1 MMGQILLRS
10 LLYPLLFLLTV
21 PLLPWPVQAA
31 SAPAAPRMTA
41 TVVEFSVRGDLP
53 EQTGA
58 ILADL
63 MVAAIANTGRFTL
76 KDRLSLLAVAK
87 IAKAQELGST
97 GLLDPK
103 TAAELGRRYEVDAV
117 VIGEVSKL
125 GNLINVTARLIDT
138 RNASLLRSGQ
148 IQGKNLDAIQ
158 IEVNQLASM
167 IIAPPE
173 PPRTFAL
180 TVRTEPADARVRLLN
195 VPLTYQ
201 PGMQLSPGEYQVEVT
216 HPGYVTHTGPVRI
229 EDRDATLNV
238 ALRKALYALTIEP
251 QPVDAQVRLAGNA
264 PPYRPGVALE
274 PGEYPVEVSREGYVT
289 RRFPVRV
296 VDGEVRVPVVLEKQP
311 PVASAPP
318 GGYRL
323 NVYTHPEKATV
334 RLLDSKL
341 AYQAGGRLP
350 PGEYR
355 IEVALDGY
363 ESSTLAVRIIDSDV
377 TVPVT
382 LKPVERPTVYR
393 LTVQARPANA
403 QVRLVDSES
412 TYQPGVRLA
421 PGRYTVE
428 VAATGYATATV
439 PVRIVDSDVT
449 LPVTLNREEAVAAPP
464 PPPTQYRLTVRA
476 DPANAQVRLLGTR
489 TRYQA
494 GVALKPGRYT
504 VEVAASGY
512 QTRQVAVTLSDA
524 DVTLPVS
531 LVREPEPPPPTQ
543 YRLTVRPDPANAQV
557 RLLGTRTRYQAG
569 VALKPGRYTVE
580 VAASGYQTRQVAVTL
595 SDADVTLPVSLNR
608 TPEPV
613 AAPEA
618 PPPPAQYR
626 LTVRAS
632 PSGARVRLVN
642 APYTYRAGVALAP
655 GRYTVEVSRS
665 GYEAQQVVVTIR
677 DSDVVLPVT
686 LQALESAPPATGTYA
701 TTRPGEWRISSVQID
716 SALSGVDRSEVQ
728 KIVGR
733 YVGQTIN
740 RDALLNAATQVYRS
754 TGVTLR
760 FVVRNR
766 PGGAELHA
774 QVSRVQRRS
783 YESSVPIITSGQ
795 LENSGFGV
803 SVE

>member
-1 MMGQILLRS
+1 MGQILLRS

-531 LVREPEPPPPTQ
+531 L
-543 YRLTVRPDPANAQV
+543 
-557 RLLGTRTRYQAG
+557 
-569 VALKPGRYTVE
+569 
-580 VAASGYQTRQVAVTL
+580 
-595 SDADVTLPVSLNR
+595 NR

-618 PPPPAQYR
+618 SPPPAQYR

-783 YESSVPIITSGQ
+783 YESSVPIITGGQ

>member
-1 MMGQILLRS
+1 MGQILLRS

-531 LVREPEPPPPTQ
+531 L
-543 YRLTVRPDPANAQV
+543 
-557 RLLGTRTRYQAG
+557 
-569 VALKPGRYTVE
+569 
-580 VAASGYQTRQVAVTL
+580 
-595 SDADVTLPVSLNR
+595 NR

-618 PPPPAQYR
+618 SPPPAQYR

>member
-1 MMGQILLRS
+1 MGQILLRS

-382 LKPVERPTVYR
+382 LKPVERPTFYR

-531 LVREPEPPPPTQ
+531 L
-543 YRLTVRPDPANAQV
+543 
-557 RLLGTRTRYQAG
+557 
-569 VALKPGRYTVE
+569 
-580 VAASGYQTRQVAVTL
+580 
-595 SDADVTLPVSLNR
+595 NR

-618 PPPPAQYR
+618 SPPPAQYR

-665 GYEAQQVVVTIR
+665 GYEAQQVVVTTR
-677 DSDVVLPVT
+677 DRDVVLPVT

>member
-1 MMGQILLRS
+1 MRQVLLRS
-10 LLYPLLFLLTV
+10 LLYSLLFLLAA
-21 PLLPWPVQAA
+21 PLPWPVQAA

-180 TVRTEPADARVRLLN
+180 TVRSEPADARVRLLN

-229 EDRDATLNV
+229 EDHDATLNV

-251 QPVDAQVRLAGNA
+251 QPADAQVRLAGNA

-393 LTVQARPANA
+393 LTVQARPDKA
-403 QVRLVDSES
+403 QVRLVDSAS

-421 PGRYTVE
+421 PGNYTVE

-439 PVRIVDSDVT
+439 PVRIIDSDVT
-449 LPVTLNREEAVAAPP
+449 LPVTLSREEATAEPP
-464 PPPTQYRLTVRA
+464 PPPPPPLTQYRLTVRA
-476 DPANAQVRLLGTR
+476 DPANAQIRLLGTR
-489 TRYQA
+489 TRYQS
-494 GVALKPGRYT
+494 GVRLAPGRYT
-504 VEVAASGY
+504 VEVSASGY
-512 QTRQVAVTLSDA
+512 QTRQVAVT
-524 DVTLPVS
+524 
-531 LVREPEPPPPTQ
+531 
-543 YRLTVRPDPANAQV
+543 
-557 RLLGTRTRYQAG
+557 
-569 VALKPGRYTVE
+569 VA
-580 VAASGYQTRQVAVTL
+580 
-595 SDADVTLPVSLNR
+595 DADVTLPVSLNP

-618 PPPPAQYR
+618 PPPPTQYR
-626 LTVRAS
+626 LTVRPS

-642 APYTYRAGVALAP
+642 SPYTYRAGVALAP

-665 GYEAQQVVVTIR
+665 GYEAQQVVVNIR

-686 LQALESAPPATGTYA
+686 LQALESAPPAAGAYA

-716 SALSGVDRSEVQ
+716 GALSGVDRSEVQ

-733 YVGQTIN
+733 YVGQTVN

-754 TGVTLR
+754 TGITLR

-774 QVSRVQRRS
+774 QVSRVQRRT
-783 YESSVPIITSGQ
+783 YESSVPIITGGQ

>member
-1 MMGQILLRS
+1 M
-10 LLYPLLFLLTV
+10 
-21 PLLPWPVQAA
+21 
-31 SAPAAPRMTA
+31 
-41 TVVEFSVRGDLP
+41 
-53 EQTGA
+53 
-58 ILADL
+58 
-63 MVAAIANTGRFTL
+63 
-76 KDRLSLLAVAK
+76 
-87 IAKAQELGST
+87 
-97 GLLDPK
+97 
-103 TAAELGRRYEVDAV
+103 
-117 VIGEVSKL
+117 
-125 GNLINVTARLIDT
+125 
-138 RNASLLRSGQ
+138 
-148 IQGKNLDAIQ
+148 
-158 IEVNQLASM
+158 
-167 IIAPPE
+167 
-173 PPRTFAL
+173 
-180 TVRTEPADARVRLLN
+180 
-195 VPLTYQ
+195 
-201 PGMQLSPGEYQVEVT
+201 
-216 HPGYVTHTGPVRI
+216 
-229 EDRDATLNV
+229 
-238 ALRKALYALTIEP
+238 
-251 QPVDAQVRLAGNA
+251 
-264 PPYRPGVALE
+264 
-274 PGEYPVEVSREGYVT
+274 
-289 RRFPVRV
+289 
-296 VDGEVRVPVVLEKQP
+296 
-311 PVASAPP
+311 
-318 GGYRL
+318 
-323 NVYTHPEKATV
+323 
-334 RLLDSKL
+334 
-341 AYQAGGRLP
+341 
-350 PGEYR
+350 
-355 IEVALDGY
+355 
-363 ESSTLAVRIIDSDV
+363 
-377 TVPVT
+377 
-382 LKPVERPTVYR
+382 
-393 LTVQARPANA
+393 
-403 QVRLVDSES
+403 
-412 TYQPGVRLA
+412 
-421 PGRYTVE
+421 
-428 VAATGYATATV
+428 
-439 PVRIVDSDVT
+439 
-449 LPVTLNREEAVAAPP
+449 
-464 PPPTQYRLTVRA
+464 
-476 DPANAQVRLLGTR
+476 
-489 TRYQA
+489 
-494 GVALKPGRYT
+494 
-504 VEVAASGY
+504 
-512 QTRQVAVTLSDA
+512 AVTLSDA

-543 YRLTVRPDPANAQV
+543 YRLTVRPDPANALV

-783 YESSVPIITSGQ
+783 YESSVPIITGGQ

>member
-1 MMGQILLRS
+1 MRQVLLRS
-10 LLYPLLFLLTV
+10 LLYSLLFLLAA
-21 PLLPWPVQAA
+21 PLPWPVQAA

-180 TVRTEPADARVRLLN
+180 TVRSEPADARVRLLN

-229 EDRDATLNV
+229 EDHDATLNV

-251 QPVDAQVRLAGNA
+251 QPADAQVRLAGNA

-289 RRFPVRV
+289 RRFPVRG

-393 LTVQARPANA
+393 LTVQARPDKA
-403 QVRLVDSES
+403 QVRLVDSAS

-421 PGRYTVE
+421 PGNYTVE

-439 PVRIVDSDVT
+439 PVRIIDSDVT
-449 LPVTLNREEAVAAPP
+449 LPVTLSREEATAEPP
-464 PPPTQYRLTVRA
+464 PPPPLTQYRLTVRA
-476 DPANAQVRLLGTR
+476 DPANAQIRLLGTR
-489 TRYQA
+489 TRYQP
-494 GVALKPGRYT
+494 GVRLAPGRYT
-504 VEVAASGY
+504 VEVTASGY
-512 QTRQVAVTLSDA
+512 QTRQVAVT
-524 DVTLPVS
+524 
-531 LVREPEPPPPTQ
+531 
-543 YRLTVRPDPANAQV
+543 
-557 RLLGTRTRYQAG
+557 
-569 VALKPGRYTVE
+569 VA
-580 VAASGYQTRQVAVTL
+580 
-595 SDADVTLPVSLNR
+595 DADVTLPVSLNP

-618 PPPPAQYR
+618 PPPPTQYR
-626 LTVRAS
+626 LTVRPS

-642 APYTYRAGVALAP
+642 SPYTYRAGVALAP

-665 GYEAQQVVVTIR
+665 GYEAQQVVVNIR

-686 LQALESAPPATGTYA
+686 LQALESAPPAAGAYA

-716 SALSGVDRSEVQ
+716 GALSGVDRSEVQ

-733 YVGQTIN
+733 YVGQTVN

-754 TGVTLR
+754 TGITLR

-774 QVSRVQRRS
+774 QVSRVQRRT
-783 YESSVPIITSGQ
+783 YESSVPIITGGQ

>member
-1 MMGQILLRS
+1 M
-10 LLYPLLFLLTV
+10 
-21 PLLPWPVQAA
+21 
-31 SAPAAPRMTA
+31 
-41 TVVEFSVRGDLP
+41 
-53 EQTGA
+53 
-58 ILADL
+58 
-63 MVAAIANTGRFTL
+63 
-76 KDRLSLLAVAK
+76 AK

-531 LVREPEPPPPTQ
+531 L
-543 YRLTVRPDPANAQV
+543 
-557 RLLGTRTRYQAG
+557 
-569 VALKPGRYTVE
+569 
-580 VAASGYQTRQVAVTL
+580 
-595 SDADVTLPVSLNR
+595 NR

-618 PPPPAQYR
+618 SPPPAQYR

-783 YESSVPIITSGQ
+783 YESSVPIITGGQ

>member
-1 MMGQILLRS
+1 MGQVLLRS
-10 LLYPLLFLLTV
+10 LLYSLLFLLAA
-21 PLLPWPVQAA
+21 PLPWPVQAA

-180 TVRTEPADARVRLLN
+180 TVRSEPADARVRLLN

-229 EDRDATLNV
+229 EDHDATLNV

-251 QPVDAQVRLAGNA
+251 QPADAQVRLAGNA

-393 LTVQARPANA
+393 LTVQARPDKA
-403 QVRLVDSES
+403 QVRLVDSAS

-421 PGRYTVE
+421 PGNYTVE

-449 LPVTLNREEAVAAPP
+449 LPVTLSREEATAEPP
-464 PPPTQYRLTVRA
+464 PPPPLTQYRLTVRA
-476 DPANAQVRLLGTR
+476 DPANAQIRLLGTR
-489 TRYQA
+489 TRYQS
-494 GVALKPGRYT
+494 GVRLAPGRYT
-504 VEVAASGY
+504 VEVSASGY
-512 QTRQVAVTLSDA
+512 QTRQVAVT
-524 DVTLPVS
+524 
-531 LVREPEPPPPTQ
+531 
-543 YRLTVRPDPANAQV
+543 
-557 RLLGTRTRYQAG
+557 
-569 VALKPGRYTVE
+569 VA
-580 VAASGYQTRQVAVTL
+580 
-595 SDADVTLPVSLNR
+595 DADVTLPVSLNP

-618 PPPPAQYR
+618 PPPPTQYR
-626 LTVRAS
+626 LTVRPS

-642 APYTYRAGVALAP
+642 SPYTYRAGVALAP

-665 GYEAQQVVVTIR
+665 GYEAQQVVVNIR

-686 LQALESAPPATGTYA
+686 LQALESAPPAAGAYA
-701 TTRPGEWRISSVQID
+701 TTRPGEWRISVQID
-716 SALSGVDRSEVQ
+716 GALSGVDRSEVQ

-733 YVGQTIN
+733 YVGQTVN

-754 TGVTLR
+754 TGITLR

-774 QVSRVQRRS
+774 QVSRVQRRT
-783 YESSVPIITSGQ
+783 YESSVPIITGGQ

>member
-1 MMGQILLRS
+1 MGQILLRS

-531 LVREPEPPPPTQ
+531 L
-543 YRLTVRPDPANAQV
+543 
-557 RLLGTRTRYQAG
+557 
-569 VALKPGRYTVE
+569 
-580 VAASGYQTRQVAVTL
+580 
-595 SDADVTLPVSLNR
+595 NR

-618 PPPPAQYR
+618 SPPPAQYR

-740 RDALLNAATQVYRS
+740 REALLNAATQVYRS

-783 YESSVPIITSGQ
+783 YESSVPIITGGQ

>member
-10 LLYPLLFLLTV
+10 LLYPLLFLLAV
-21 PLLPWPVQAA
+21 PLPWPVQAA

-494 GVALKPGRYT
+494 
-504 VEVAASGY
+504 
-512 QTRQVAVTLSDA
+512 
-524 DVTLPVS
+524 
-531 LVREPEPPPPTQ
+531 
-543 YRLTVRPDPANAQV
+543 
-557 RLLGTRTRYQAG
+557 
-569 VALKPGRYTVE
+569 
-580 VAASGYQTRQVAVTL
+580 
-595 SDADVTLPVSLNR
+595 
-608 TPEPV
+608 
-613 AAPEA
+613 
-618 PPPPAQYR
+618 
-626 LTVRAS
+626 
-632 PSGARVRLVN
+632 
-642 APYTYRAGVALAP
+642 
-655 GRYTVEVSRS
+655 
-665 GYEAQQVVVTIR
+665 
-677 DSDVVLPVT
+677 
-686 LQALESAPPATGTYA
+686 
-701 TTRPGEWRISSVQID
+701 
-716 SALSGVDRSEVQ
+716 
-728 KIVGR
+728 
-733 YVGQTIN
+733 
-740 RDALLNAATQVYRS
+740 
-754 TGVTLR
+754 
-760 FVVRNR
+760 
-766 PGGAELHA
+766 
-774 QVSRVQRRS
+774 
-783 YESSVPIITSGQ
+783 
-795 LENSGFGV
+795 
-803 SVE
+803 